1 MTNCKKAQGA
11 RTHRQRVLLFIRV
24 PEIGR
29 VKTRLAKRIDTKTTL
44 ALYRCFVEDILET
57 LAAGGYG
64 TTVFFTPADKGPAV
78 QAWLAENTHIQ
89 PQTGKNLGQRMRNA
103 FLSTFA
109 TQVDQAVLMGSDFPD
124 LDIRIIREAFYA
136 LQKRDVVIGP
146 ARDGGYY
153 LIGFRKNAFRE
164 DVFQGVD
171 WGTDRVFQQTLGQIR
186 NADLG
191 SHTLPV
197 WQDIDT
203 YEDLLAF
210 YGRNTTRTR
219 SHLKTMKL
227 LDRHFLKGSP

>member
-1 MTNCKKAQGA
+1 MTRSKNTQGS
-11 RTHRQRVLLFIRV
+11 RINRLRVLLFIRV

-44 ALYRCFVEDILET
+44 ALYRCFVEDTMET

-64 TTVFFTPADKGPAV
+64 TTIFFTPAEKGPAV
-78 QAWLAENTHIQ
+78 QAWLPEKTQIQ

-103 FLSTFA
+103 FLSSFA
-109 TQVDQAVLMGSDFPD
+109 TRVDKAVLMGSDFPD
-124 LDIRIIREAFYA
+124 LDIRIIHEAFFA
-136 LQKRDVVIGP
+136 LKKKDVVIGP

-153 LIGFRKNAFRE
+153 LIGFWKSAFRG
-164 DVFQGVD
+164 DVFRGVD

-186 NADLG
+186 NDDLRM
-191 SHTLPV
+191 HTLPV

-210 YGRNTTRTR
+210 YGRNTTRRR

-227 LDRHFLKGSP
+227 LDRYFLKGSP